1 MAQTFIPEV
10 LFKLRVL
17 IDLITGQGVLHS
29 GCALPYPHYIAS
41 TQFFPNRPHLTI
53 IPLLYLLIYK
63 VAIRRQS
70 QLPLQWYHVRPQVE
84 AFISLELRPLDQQIL
99 KFQRQEA
106 KILVVDH

>member
-1 MAQTFIPEV
+1 MIRCDCEKFLVLAQQ
-10 LFKLRVL
+10 L
-17 IDLITGQGVLHS
+17 IK
-29 GCALPYPHYIAS
+29 
-41 TQFFPNRPHLTI
+41 I